1 MDSKATLAELIGTFI
16 LVFIGTSTAVV
27 AGLGLRGSGGVQIV
41 AIAFAFGFTLLA
53 LVYAIG
59 PISGCHLNPAVTIAM
74 LLAGKIK
81 SSNAVAYIVAQI
93 AGGILASLVLLIL
106 AGGLTG
112 YDRLSDGLGA
122 NGVASS
128 ITSLGVLGF
137 EVVMTAI
144 FLFVIFHATSAK
156 ASPAGAGLA
165 IGGYL
170 FVIHLIGAPFGG
182 ASLNPA
188 RSFGPALFQGDGA
201 LGSLWVFIVG
211 PLIGCLVGLLLYNL
225 TKPNGE

>member
-1 MDSKATLAELIGTFI
+1 MDSKATLAELVGTFI
-16 LVFIGTSTAVV
+16 LVFIGTATAVV
-27 AGLGLRGSGGVQIV
+27 ASLGLLGSGGTAII

-59 PISGCHLNPAVTIAM
+59 PVSGCHLNPAVTIAM

-81 SSNAVAYIVAQI
+81 SGKAFAYIVAQI
-93 AGGILASLVLLIL
+93 AGGVLASLVLLVL
-106 AGGLTG
+106 VGGLTD
-112 YDRLSDGLGA
+112 YDRLTHGLGA
-122 NGVASS
+122 NGIPSS
-128 ITSLGVLGF
+128 ITSLGTLGF
-137 EVVMTAI
+137 EIVMTAL

-170 FVIHLIGAPFGG
+170 FVIHLIGAPLGG

-188 RSFGPALFQGDGA
+188 RSIGPALIQGDGA
-201 LGSLWVFIVG
+201 IGSLWVFIVG
-211 PLIGCLVGLLLYNL
+211 PLIGGLIGLLLYNL
-225 TKPNGE
+225 TRPKEE